1 MQRGALDSLLF
12 VDWVWGYARVRDGE
26 TREVSFMAGA
36 SFLYVVSVFFVSL
49 LWNQRHSDG
58 MPEPKT
64 FQRLHDSGRSPR
76 SPSVRALSE
85 EQLFGTSLFL
95 LSCVVVLFAGR
106 REIQLEE

>member
-1 MQRGALDSLLF
+1 VCAMEKHEKFHSWRAGGRVVFICSL
-12 VDWVWGYARVRDGE
+12 R
-26 TREVSFMAGA
+26 
-36 SFLYVVSVFFVSL
+36 FFVSL

-58 MPEPKT
+58 MTEPKT

-76 SPSVRALSE
+76 SPSVHALSE